1 MFKSC
6 AGDVRLRPQLQD
18 DLAEFNR
25 SSSILINETAT
36 ETACNSLLEW
46 WKLTVADFVVQN
58 DKVDDVCDDLAIGQ
72 PVRYLLL
79 PYTVV
84 VLTHAILFN
93 LVLR

>member
-1 MFKSC
+1 MFKRC

-25 SSSILINETAT
+25 SPSILINETAT